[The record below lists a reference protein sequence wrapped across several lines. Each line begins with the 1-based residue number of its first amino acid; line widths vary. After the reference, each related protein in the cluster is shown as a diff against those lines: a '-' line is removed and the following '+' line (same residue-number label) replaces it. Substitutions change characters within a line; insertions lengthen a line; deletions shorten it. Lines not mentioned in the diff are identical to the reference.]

1 MTSER
6 ELISQLQCHVP
17 TFRKKKK
24 INVLFGVFPNQTKS
38 DLDEVLRFCR
48 ENRKGYRDNST

>member
-1 MTSER
+1 MFQLSE
-6 ELISQLQCHVP
+6 
-17 TFRKKKK
+17 KKINKNKQKTK